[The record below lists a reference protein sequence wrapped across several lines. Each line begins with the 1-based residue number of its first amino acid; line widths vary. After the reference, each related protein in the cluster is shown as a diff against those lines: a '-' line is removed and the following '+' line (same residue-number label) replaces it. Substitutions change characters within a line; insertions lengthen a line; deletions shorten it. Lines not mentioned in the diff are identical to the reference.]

1 MKFEF
6 IWDLVLGILDFF
18 RMKYIIIDSNAIIH
32 RAFHAL
38 PPFTAP
44 DGSPTGAV
52 YGFTS
57 ILIKILKD
65 LKPDYVL
72 AAFDT
77 AAPTFRHI
85 AYEKYKAQREKAPD
99 ELYAQFPKTKEVLGA
114 FNIPILEKDGFE
126 ADDII
131 GTLAKKIPQED
142 KTAEIIIVTGDMDT
156 FQLVNK
162 NVSVFTMRRGI
173 TDTVL
178 YDERAVRERFG
189 FGPETM
195 IDYKAL
201 RGDPSDNI
209 PGVKGIGEKTAT
221 ELLKKYKK
229 LENIYKLLKKKKL
242 KESASLLEKL
252 KASENEAILSKN
264 LATINTAVTLKISLQ
279 NLPHP
284 QTGATPEIKA
294 VLEKF
299 GFRSLLARL
308 TGEKKEVK
316 KEEQKQALPFSA
328 MSPTANLKTADG
340 PQLQKLFQAKQI
352 AIIFDETNGLL
363 LISDGKNVFKTNA
376 KDIARIEKTV
386 LENCQKIIFDAK
398 PLIKEFKKQH
408 GILLENNF
416 FDLKIAG
423 FLLYIDTREITP
435 ERLISVYLA
444 EITASQPEE
453 LIKKFFQLRE
463 ILEKKLK
470 EENAWFVFSE
480 IESPLISILSQMENK
495 GIKIDTAHLKKA
507 ASFFKK
513 NLDKLTGE
521 IYKEAGEEFNI
532 NSPQQLSEIL
542 FTKLGVSADNK
553 KIKRTGGGKLSTN
566 QEQLL
571 ELQNFH
577 PIIKKIIEYREIA
590 KLKTTYSDTLPELIS
605 KDGRIHTTFGQTG
618 TVTGRMSSRDP
629 NLQNVPIKTP
639 LGKEIRRAF
648 VAEKGFIF
656 ASFDY
661 SQLELRIA
669 AELAQDLKM
678 IEAFSNGVDIHKL
691 TAAEINNVPLE
702 KVTPEMR
709 RAAKTLN
716 FGILYGM
723 GVKAFARGSGFSESE
738 AKKFFEEYSR
748 DFSGIEAYIE
758 KTIEF
763 AKEKGYVETYY
774 GRRRYLEGLLSGGF
788 RVKKE
793 AERMAINMPIQG
805 TAADMVKLAMISVS
819 NMLKNKY
826 NEKDIRMLLQIHDE
840 LLFEIADKKDISES
854 VIKDIKN
861 AMEGVW
867 KGKVLFKVDVK
878 LGKNWA
884 DLT

>member
-1 MKFEF
+1 
-6 IWDLVLGILDFF
+6 
-18 RMKYIIIDSNAIIH
+18 MKYIIIDANAIIH

-131 GTLAKKIPQED
+131 GTLAKKIPTED
-142 KTAEIIIVTGDMDT
+142 KKAEIIIVTGDMDT
-156 FQLVNK
+156 FQLINK
-162 NVSVFTMRRGI
+162 NVSVFTMRKGI
-173 TDTVL
+173 SDTVL
-178 YDERAVRERFG
+178 YDENAVKERFG
-189 FGPETM
+189 FGPQTM

-221 ELLKKYKK
+221 ELIKKYGN
-229 LENIYKLLKKKKL
+229 LDNIYQLLKKGKL
-242 KESASLLEKL
+242 KESPSIVEKL
-252 KASENEAILSKN
+252 KASENDAIMSRH
-264 LATINTAVTLKISLQ
+264 LATINKDAVLKISLKS
-279 NLPHP
+279 LPHP
-284 QTGATPEIKA
+284 QITATPEIKE

-308 TGEKKEVK
+308 AGEKIAAK
-316 KEEQKQALPFSA
+316 KEEQKQALPFSNPA
-328 MSPTANLKTADG
+328 PTVNLETVNKE
-340 PQLQKLFQAKQI
+340 QLQKLFQAEQI
-352 AIIFDETNGLL
+352 AIFFDETSDLL
-363 LISDGKNVFKTNA
+363 LVSDGKKVFKTKA
-376 KDIARIEKTV
+376 KDIAQMKKGD

-398 PLIKEFKKQH
+398 PLIKDLQKQH

-423 FLLYIDTREITP
+423 FLLYTDTREITL
-435 ERLISVYLA
+435 ERLVSLHLA
-444 EITASQPEE
+444 EMAASQPEE

-470 EENAWFVFSE
+470 EENAWFVFSK
-480 IESPLISILSQMENK
+480 IESPLIPILSQMENK
-495 GIKIDTAHLKKA
+495 GIKIDTAHLKKT

-542 FTKLGVSADNK
+542 FTKLNIGREGK
-553 KIKRTGGGKLSTN
+553 KIKRTGGGKLSTA

-571 ELQNFH
+571 ELQNSH

-590 KLKTTYSDTLPELIS
+590 KLKTTYSDTLPELIA
-605 KDGRIHTTFGQTG
+605 KDGRVHTTFDQTG

-629 NLQNVPIKTP
+629 NLQNIPIKTP
-639 LGKEIRRAF
+639 LGKELRKAF
-648 VAEKGFIF
+648 VPGQGFIL

-669 AELAQDLKM
+669 AELAKDAKM
-678 IEAFSNGVDIHKL
+678 IEAFSKGVDIHKL

-702 KVTPEMR
+702 KVTPQMR
-709 RAAKTLN
+709 RSAKTLN

-738 AKKFFEEYSR
+738 AKNFFEEYFR
-748 DFSGIEAYIE
+748 DFSGIKSYID

-774 GRRRYLEGLLSGGF
+774 GRRRYLAGLLGGGF
-788 RVKKE
+788 RVEKE
-793 AERMAINMPIQG
+793 AERMAVNFPIQG
-805 TAADMVKLAMISVS
+805 TATGDVIKLAMIKVS
-819 NMLKNKY
+819 QLLKNKY
-826 NEKDIRMLLQIHDE
+826 NENSVRMLLQIHDE
-840 LLFEIADKKDISES
+840 LLFEIADKKDLIES

-861 AMEGVW
+861 AMESVW
-867 KGKVLFKVDVK
+867 KGKVLLGVDVK

>member
-1 MKFEF
+1 
-6 IWDLVLGILDFF
+6 
-18 RMKYIIIDSNAIIH
+18 MKYIIIDANAIIH

-131 GTLAKKIPQED
+131 GTLAKKIPLED
-142 KTAEIIIVTGDMDT
+142 KKAGIIIVTGDMDT

-162 NVSVFTMRRGI
+162 NVSVFTMRKGI

-178 YDERAVRERFG
+178 YDELAVKERFG
-189 FGPETM
+189 FGPKTM

-209 PGVKGIGEKTAT
+209 PGVRGIGEKTAT
-221 ELLKKYKK
+221 ELLKKYGT
-229 LENIYKLLKKKKL
+229 LENIYGLLKKKKL

-252 KASENEAILSKN
+252 KTSENEAILSKN
-264 LATINTAVTLKISLQ
+264 LATINTELDIEISVKTMK
-279 NLPHP
+279 HP
-284 QTGATPEIKA
+284 QTAVTPEIKT

-308 TGEKKEVK
+308 TGEKSAVK

-328 MSPTANLKTADG
+328 PIPATKTKTADNKEI
-340 PQLQKLFQAKQI
+340 LKLFNNAEI
-352 AIIFDETNGLL
+352 ALIFDETSGLVL
-363 LISDGKNVFKTNA
+363 VSDGKNVFKTSA
-376 KDIARIEKTV
+376 KDIAQVEKDA
-386 LENCQKIIFDAK
+386 LENCRKIIFDAK
-398 PLIKEFKKQH
+398 PFIKELQKQH

-423 FLLYIDTREITP
+423 FLLYTDTREITT
-435 ERLISVYLA
+435 ERLISVHLH
-444 EITASQPEE
+444 EIITSQPEE
-453 LIKKFFQLRE
+453 LIKKFFQMRE
-463 ILEKKLK
+463 VLEKKLK
-470 EENAWFVFSE
+470 EENAWLVFSE
-480 IESPLISILSQMENK
+480 IELPLISVLAQMENK
-495 GIKIDTAHLKKA
+495 GIKVDAIHLKKT

-513 NLDKLTGE
+513 KLDRLTGE

-542 FTKLGVSADNK
+542 FTKLGISADNK

-571 ELQNFH
+571 ELQNSH
-577 PIIKKIIEYREIA
+577 PIIKKIIEYREIT
-590 KLKTTYSDTLPELIS
+590 KLKSTYSDALPELIA
-605 KDGRIHTTFGQTG
+605 KDGRIHTTFEQTG
-618 TVTGRMSSRDP
+618 TVTGRLSSRDP
-629 NLQNVPIKTP
+629 NLQNIPIKTA

-648 VAEKGFIF
+648 IPDHGFIL

-669 AELAQDLKM
+669 AELAQDQKM

-723 GVKAFARGSGFSESE
+723 GIRAFAKGSGFSEGE
-738 AKKFFEEYSR
+738 AKKFFDEYFR
-748 DFSGIEAYIE
+748 DFSGIKSYLE
-758 KTIEF
+758 KTIES

-774 GRRRYLEGLLSGGF
+774 GRRRYLAGLLSGGF
-788 RVKKE
+788 RVEKE
-793 AERMAINMPIQG
+793 AERMAVNFPIQG
-805 TAADMVKLAMISVS
+805 TATGDIVKLAMIKVS
-819 NMLKNKY
+819 QLLKSKY
-826 NEKDIRMLLQIHDE
+826 NENNIKMLLQIHDE
-840 LLFEIADKKDISES
+840 LLFEVTDKKDIIES
-854 VIKDIKN
+854 AVKDIKT
-861 AMEGVW
+861 AMESVW
-867 KGKVLFKVDVK
+867 KGKVLLMAGVK

-884 DLT
+884 DLK